1 MEKTVAAISTAIGE
15 AGIGIVRM
23 TGPKAFLIAKNIF
36 KDFRDRKIENI
47 KNRYLQYGHIYD
59 GQNIVDE
66 VLISFMQAPNTYTKE
81 DVVEIYC
88 HGGSIAVRKTLNLL
102 LSQGAYLAERG
113 EFTKRAFLNGRLDL
127 SQAEAVI
134 GLIDAKTDR
143 AYEASLNQLQGS
155 LKSAIGQI
163 KENVLS
169 MLARVEY
176 SINFMEDLQDEL
188 PVEPILETGKKVIEE
203 MDKLINSSN
212 RGRIIKEGIRTVII
226 GKPNVGKSSLLNAL
240 LKENRAIVT
249 DIPGTTRDTIEEYI
263 DLAGVSIKIIDTAG
277 IRNTSDLV
285 ESIGVNK
292 SIEFAAEADLV
303 IAIFDMSR
311 ELDDEDEKIIDL
323 IKDRKAIILLNKN
336 DLSSVADKNY
346 ILDKLR
352 GFKII
357 DSSIIKNRGVKDLEE
372 AIIDMFFD
380 GEIVISDTAMVTS
393 LRHKKLLEDAREN
406 IKSSLEDIK
415 KGFSMDAIEIDL
427 RTAYAQ
433 LGEITGESI
442 EEDVLNKI
450 FSDFCIGK

>member
-1 MEKTVAAISTAIGE
+1 M
-15 AGIGIVRM
+15 
-23 TGPKAFLIAKNIF
+23 
-36 KDFRDRKIENI
+36 
-47 KNRYLQYGHIYD
+47 
-59 GQNIVDE
+59 
-66 VLISFMQAPNTYTKE
+66 
-81 DVVEIYC
+81 
-88 HGGSIAVRKTLNLL
+88 
-102 LSQGAYLAERG
+102 
-113 EFTKRAFLNGRLDL
+113 
-127 SQAEAVI
+127 
-134 GLIDAKTDR
+134 
-143 AYEASLNQLQGS
+143 
-155 LKSAIGQI
+155 
-163 KENVLS
+163 
-169 MLARVEY
+169 
-176 SINFMEDLQDEL
+176 
-188 PVEPILETGKKVIEE
+188 
-203 MDKLINSSN
+203 
-212 RGRIIKEGIRTVII
+212 
-226 GKPNVGKSSLLNAL
+226 

-323 IKDRKAIILLNKN
+323 IRGRKAIILLNKN
-336 DLSSVADKNY
+336 DLSPIADKSY
-346 ILDKLR
+346 ISDKLS

-357 DSSIIKNRGVKDLEE
+357 DSSIIKNSGVKDLEE

-450 FSDFCIGK
+450 FNDFCIGK